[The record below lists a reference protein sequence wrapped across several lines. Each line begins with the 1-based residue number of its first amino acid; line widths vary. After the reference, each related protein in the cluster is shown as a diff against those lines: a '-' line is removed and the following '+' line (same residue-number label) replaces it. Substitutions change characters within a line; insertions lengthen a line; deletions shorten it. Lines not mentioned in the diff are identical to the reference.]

1 MKNDI
6 IRTTKNRTINISN
19 STINEA
25 LELASHYKS
34 RKIEIIDLNIKW
46 KQEIL
51 VRKTI
56 ENLEN
61 VVNNGFVTLPKF
73 ELITKLFNILH
84 SNY

>member
-34 RKIEIIDLNIKW
+34 RKIEIIDLNIK
-46 KQEIL
+46 
-51 VRKTI
+51 
-56 ENLEN
+56 
-61 VVNNGFVTLPKF
+61 
-73 ELITKLFNILH
+73 
-84 SNY
+84 